1 MWDNLIQAESH
12 MVTFQEILKRLSTFW
27 EKQGCIIH
35 QGYDMEVGAGT
46 FNPATFLRC
55 LGPEPYKAA
64 YVEPC
69 RRPTDG
75 RYGQNPNR
83 VQHYFQFQVMLK
95 PSPENIQ
102 DLYLKSLEAIGFNLS
117 DHDIRF
123 VHDDWEQ
130 PTIGAWGLGWEVWM
144 DGMEITQFTYFQ
156 CVGGVELKPVTGEI
170 TYGTER
176 LALYLQKAKSI
187 FDIQWTDSVTYG
199 DIYLQNE
206 IDWSHYNFENATT
219 EMWFRHFDDYENEAK
234 KLIELNLPI
243 PAYDFVMKASHAF
256 NLLGARGVISVTERA
271 GYIGRIR
278 DLAREVAETYLKSR
292 KKLGYP
298 LHKKFLEN
306 QSKKIPESLL
316 IEIPQRL
323 IDADPASN
331 EDFLLEIGTE
341 ELPATFVPIGC
352 QNLKKDIT
360 ALLQSEGIAFENMKT
375 YGTPRRLT
383 LHIEKLHLGKSSSTD
398 EKRGPAIAQS
408 FNEDGTLKPA
418 GIGFFRSI
426 NKEAVNL
433 DTIKQGLDNTLL
445 IKNIKGTDYLFA
457 TIKIDGISTA
467 KLLQEKLP
475 GLIVNLD
482 FPKKMRWGNS
492 DISFA
497 RPIHSIV
504 ALFGQDIIPFNV
516 GNVISNN
523 TSFGHR
529 QLQPFNF
536 TVATPSAYLGTLKE
550 YFVMADME
558 ERYKEI
564 NRQLDTLELTLNA
577 KIICRDKVIPQV
589 LNLVEWP
596 ELTVATF
603 DKGFLKIPKEV
614 LISEMVEHQKYFPVE
629 GHDGNLTNHFVITA
643 NTHPTDQIREGNQK
657 VLSAR
662 LADGVFLYEQGLKE
676 PLEKYNEKL
685 KSVTFQKNL
694 GTVYDKVLRIEA
706 HAKILHQ
713 MLKIGDLAK
722 VSRAA
727 QLSKADLATE
737 MVFEFP
743 DLQGTIGKYY
753 ALYSGEDREVAVAI
767 EEQWMPRGEHG
778 ELPKTA
784 TGKILSLS
792 DKIDNLIGCYIAD
805 LKPTSSSD
813 PYALRR
819 QTLGII
825 KMLIDGKHHLTL
837 MPLLDKCFDH
847 FPEKLVKN
855 KQALLKEIELFVLNR
870 IKTVF
875 LDDGFAK
882 DEIEAS
888 LGSGFTDI
896 YDAHCKVLA
905 LKQFRGSGLRFSKL
919 FEVYKRAKGQ
929 LANRKVAEFKTELL
943 VEPAEKQ
950 LTQLLSE
957 MEPGFDRAL
966 NECDYKKAYEL
977 IANLQEPLARLFEE
991 VKILADD
998 EKIQDNRIALLA
1010 RIFKLFEKLL
1020 DFSKIQE

>member
-1 MWDNLIQAESH
+1 
-12 MVTFQEILKRLSTFW
+12 MVTFQEILKRLSSFW

-64 YVEPC
+64 YIEPC

-95 PSPENIQ
+95 PSPQNIQ
-102 DLYLKSLEAIGFNLS
+102 QLYLESLEAIGFDLS
-117 DHDIRF
+117 KHDIRF

-156 CVGGVELKPVTGEI
+156 SVGGIDLKPITGEI

-176 LALYLQKAKSI
+176 LALYLQKVKSI
-187 FDIQWTDSVTYG
+187 FDIQWNDHVTYG

-206 IDWSHYNFENATT
+206 IDWSHYNFEAAET
-219 EMWFRHFDDYENEAK
+219 EMWFRHFDDFEKEAN
-234 KLIELNLPI
+234 KLIGLNLPI

-256 NLLGARGVISVTERA
+256 NILGARGVISVTERA
-271 GYIGRIR
+271 GYIARIR
-278 DLAREVAETYLKSR
+278 DLSKAVAVSYLKSR
-292 KKLGYP
+292 ETLKYP
-298 LHKKFLEN
+298 LSDKFKKTETI
-306 QSKKIPESLL
+306 SSDSLL
-316 IEIPQRL
+316 MHLAENL
-323 IDADPASN
+323 IQPN
-331 EDFLLEIGTE
+331 PELEEDFLLEIGCE

-352 QNLKKDIT
+352 QNLKKDVEH
-360 ALLQSEGIAFENMKT
+360 LLDTEGISYKALKV

-383 LHIEKLHLGKSSSTD
+383 LYIEKLKLGKAASKE
-398 EKRGPAIAQS
+398 EKKGPAISIS
-408 FNEDGTLKPA
+408 FNEDGTPKTA
-418 GIGFFRSI
+418 AIGFLKSVHKANINLNSI
-426 NKEAVNL
+426 RE
-433 DTIKQGLDNTLL
+433 GLDPDLS
-445 IKNIKGTDYLFA
+445 IKEIKGVEYIYASLK
-457 TIKIDGISTA
+457 IKPVATA
-467 KLLQEKLP
+467 KLLQDKLP
-475 GLIVNLD
+475 SIIQNLE
-482 FPKKMRWGNS
+482 FPKRMRWGNS
-492 DISFA
+492 DILFA

-504 ALFGQDIIPFNV
+504 SLFGSSIIAFNV

-536 TVATPSAYLGTLKE
+536 TINHPQDYLTTLKE

-558 ERYKEI
+558 ERKNAI
-564 NRQLDTLELTLNA
+564 NSQLDALEKTLHAT
-577 KIICRDKVIPQV
+577 IICRDKVIPQV

-603 DKGFLKIPKEV
+603 DESFLKIPKEV
-614 LISEMVEHQKYFPVE
+614 LISEMVEHQKYFPVLND
-629 GHDGNLTNHFVITA
+629 DGKLVNKFVITA

-662 LADGVFLYEQGLKE
+662 LSDGVFLYNQGLKE

-685 KSVTFQKNL
+685 KSVTFQKLL
-694 GTVYDKVLRIEA
+694 GTVFDKVERIQS
-706 HAKILHQ
+706 HAKLLQKTLNIS
-713 MLKIGDLAK
+713 DLEK
-722 VSRAA
+722 VTRAA
-727 QLSKADLATE
+727 ILSKADLATE

-753 ALYSGEDREVAVAI
+753 AEAGHENLEVATAI
-767 EEQWMPRGEHG
+767 DEQWMPRGENG
-778 ELPKTA
+778 ELPKTE
-784 TGKILSLS
+784 TGTILSLS
-792 DKIDNLIGCYIAD
+792 DKLDNLIGCYIAD

-825 KMLIDGKHHLTL
+825 KILINGKYRVEI
-837 MPLLDKCFDH
+837 MPLLEQCFDN
-847 FPEKLVKN
+847 FPEKLRAN
-855 KQALLKEIELFVLNR
+855 KQILVKEMETFIVNR

-875 LDDGFAK
+875 LDDGFTK

-896 YDAHCKVLA
+896 YDAHCKVSA
-905 LKQFRGSGLRFSKL
+905 LKDFRQSDARFFKL

-929 LANRKVAEFKTELL
+929 LANHKNMTFSEEFLI
-943 VEPAEKQ
+943 EPAEKE
-950 LTQLLSE
+950 LHL
-957 MEPGFDRAL
+957 AL
-966 NECDYKKAYEL
+966 NGVIPQFDNALQSHDYKKAYEL
-977 IANLQEPLARLFEE
+977 IAGLQEPLATLFEQ
-991 VKILADD
+991 VKILDD
-998 EKIQDNRIALLA
+998 NAEIKNNRLGLLE
-1010 RIFKLFEKLL
+1010 RVFKLFERLL
-1020 DFSKIQE
+1020 DFSKIQ

>member
-1 MWDNLIQAESH
+1 MI
-12 MVTFQEILKRLSTFW
+12 TFQEILKRLSSFW

-102 DLYLKSLEAIGFNLS
+102 ALYLQSLEAIGFNLS

-144 DGMEITQFTYFQ
+144 DGMEISQFTYFQ
-156 CVGGVELKPVTGEI
+156 SVGGVDLKPVTGEI

-187 FDIQWTDSVTYG
+187 FDIQWSDTVTYG

-206 IDWSHYNFENATT
+206 IDWSHYNFENAST
-219 EMWFRHFDDYENEAK
+219 EMWFRHFDDYEKEAQ
-234 KLIELNLPI
+234 KLIALNLPI

-278 DLAREVAETYLKSR
+278 DLAKQVAETYLKSR
-292 KKLGYP
+292 EKLGHP
-298 LHKKFLEN
+298 LHHKFTPDKISESILMKMP
-306 QSKKIPESLL
+306 QSLMDGDPEKY
-316 IEIPQRL
+316 
-323 IDADPASN
+323 
-331 EDFLLEIGTE
+331 EDFLTEIGTE
-341 ELPATFVPIGC
+341 EIPATFVPIGC
-352 QNLKKDIT
+352 QNFKKDVT
-360 ALLQSEGIAFENMKT
+360 LLLQTQGIAFKNIKI

-383 LHIEKLHLGKSSSTD
+383 LHIEQLQLGKPAVTE
-398 EKRGPAIAQS
+398 EKRGPSISQA

-418 GIGFFRSI
+418 GNGFLKSI
-426 NKEAVNL
+426 NKEAMTL
-433 DTIKQGLDNTLL
+433 EAIKKGQDPSLKIKQVKD
-445 IKNIKGTDYLFA
+445 TDYLFA
-457 TIKIDGISTA
+457 NIRLEGASTA
-467 KLLQEKLP
+467 KILQEKLP
-475 GLIVNLD
+475 SLIANLD
-482 FPKKMRWGNS
+482 FPKRMRWGNS
-492 DISFA
+492 EISFA

-504 ALFGQDIIPFNV
+504 ALFGHDIIPFAV

-536 TVATPSAYLGTLKE
+536 TILKPEDYLATLRE

-558 ERYKEI
+558 ERKKEI
-564 NRQLDTLELTLNA
+564 NLQLDALESTLNA

-596 ELTVATF
+596 ELTVSTF
-603 DKGFLKIPKEV
+603 DPAFLNIPKEV

-629 GHDGNLTNHFVITA
+629 GHDGKLTNNFVITA

-662 LADGVFLYEQGLKE
+662 LKDGVFLYEQGLKE

-694 GTVYDKVLRIEA
+694 GTVYDKVIRMTH
-706 HAKILHQ
+706 HAKLLHQ
-713 MLKIGDLAK
+713 MLKIGDFAK
-722 VSRAA
+722 VSRATL
-727 QLSKADLATE
+727 LSKADLATE

-753 ALYSGEDREVAVAI
+753 AISCGEDIEVALAI
-767 EEQWMPRGEHG
+767 EEQWMPKSEHG
-778 ELPKTA
+778 LLPETP
-784 TGKILSLS
+784 TGTILSLS

-825 KMLIDGKHHLTL
+825 KMLIEGKHHL
-837 MPLLDKCFDH
+837 PLNLLLEKCFDH
-847 FPEKLVKN
+847 FPENLIKN
-855 KQALLKEIELFVLNR
+855 KQVLIKEIEMFMINR
-870 IKTVF
+870 TKTVF
-875 LDDGFAK
+875 LDEGFTK

-888 LGSGFTDI
+888 LGSGFSDI
-896 YDAHCKVLA
+896 YDAYCKVSA
-905 LKQFRGSGLRFSKL
+905 LKQFRQSGDRFSKL

-929 LANRKVAEFKTELL
+929 LANQKPVAFKKELL
-943 VEPAEKQ
+943 VEPAEQ
-950 LTQLLSE
+950 HLNTVLSG
-957 MEPGFDRAL
+957 MEAEFQSAIEAR
-966 NECDYKKAYEL
+966 NYKRAYEL
-977 IANLQEPLARLFEE
+977 IANLQDPLAVLFEQ

-998 EKIQDNRIALLA
+998 QGVKDNRIALLA
-1010 RIFKLFEKLL
+1010 RVFGLFEKLL